1 MILERPIAM
10 SIAGFDPSG
19 GAGILADIKTFEQ
32 LNVQGFGVLTANT
45 IQNDREV
52 KDVKWMPIEDIL
64 GQLDVLLESF
74 EVNYFKIG
82 IVENSDVFTELKKRI
97 IKHNRQAKIIWDPV
111 LESSSGFTFFN
122 NNLPIKELLKHVYLI
137 TPNLPEFEKLFA
149 NEREALEYSK
159 NCNIYLK
166 GGHHETEKG
175 IDYLYSGATKTL
187 FSSGEQD
194 VYPKHGS
201 GCVLSSAITAYLAK
215 QEDLEISCEMA
226 KTYTENY
233 LSSSPSLLGQHS

>member
-52 KDVKWMPIEDIL
+52 KEVKWMPLEDIL
-64 GQLDVLLESF
+64 GQLDVLLECF
-74 EVNYFKIG
+74 EVSYFKVG
-82 IVENSDVFTELKKRI
+82 IVENSEVFTELKKRI
-97 IKHNRQAKIIWDPV
+97 IKHNRHARIIWDPV
-111 LESSSGFTFFN
+111 LESSSGFAFFKN
-122 NNLPIKELLKHVYLI
+122 ELPVKDLLKHVYLV
-137 TPNLPEFEKLFA
+137 TPNLPEFEKLFE
-149 NEREALEYSK
+149 NEKEAFACSK
-159 NCNIYLK
+159 SCNIYLK
-166 GGHHETEKG
+166 GGHHETERG
-175 IDYLYSGATKTL
+175 IDYLYSDGTKIL
-187 FSSGEQD
+187 FSSGEQA

-215 QEDLEISCEMA
+215 GEDLEITCEMG
-226 KTYTENY
+226 KIYTENY
-233 LSSSPSLLGQHS
+233 LSSSASLLGQHS